1 MKKIMFVAAVAAAFA
16 ASADGLQSSNT
27 VGYGQNGIRSGY
39 SLVTAQFTGIGGTS
53 APLDALSAIG
63 DEASDN
69 VALSTVDEF
78 GTAIDTYT
86 WNDWAA
92 TTPCWVNDS
101 YEPVTGVTVTPG
113 MAFWVGG
120 SSNSQGVQSA
130 GEVGVEDVVV
140 SLRSGY
146 TLVGNPFPVS
156 IALQDVVAGGDEAAD
171 NVALSTIDEFGT
183 AIDTYTW
190 NDWAAAEPCWV
201 NDSYEPVEGVTFAP
215 GEGLWAGGSN
225 NSQYVRFPAPE
236 L

>member
-1 MKKIMFVAAVAAAFA
+1 MKKIMFVAAVAAALA

-39 SLVTAQFTGIGGTS
+39 SLVTAQFSGIGGTS

-92 TTPCWVNDS
+92 ATPCWVNDS